1 MKSKQEAK
9 YYHPLSYEHFDEQ
22 LGEFWKIPNSNF
34 ERSVNNLPTLW
45 KLFNNLDTIF
55 HRGLDDCSTN
65 AGVKKVTPLLFFW
78 QSHRYIR
85 ASIKPL
91 FSTQLPEALNI
102 LRMSIEP
109 AVIGKKMLDNFNSIK
124 IWIEQ
129 DKTEDTKKEY
139 NKMFVKNKR
148 NNLFPE
154 NDQLLNSLYSY
165 WQDYSNLATHSNKD
179 GTDFW
184 LISSDSD
191 LDKIFNVKYVEHKE
205 SIILASLISALSCS
219 EIIEKLF
226 YREFNSR
233 LKLDTELARLRY
245 EFSILLKNER
255 LRIIKKFKL
264 KDFYN

>member
-1 MKSKQEAK
+1 M
-9 YYHPLSYEHFDEQ
+9 H
-22 LGEFWKIPNSNF
+22 
-34 ERSVNNLPTLW
+34 NLQTLW

-109 AVIGKKMLDNFNSIK
+109 AVIRKKMLDNFNSIK
-124 IWIEQ
+124 IWNEQ
-129 DKTEDTKKEY
+129 DKTDDIKKEY
-139 NKMFVKNKR
+139 NKMFVKNKM

-165 WQDYSNLATHSNKD
+165 WQDYSNLATHCNKD

-191 LDKIFNVKYVEHKE
+191 LDKISNVKYVEHKE

-233 LKLDTELARLRY
+233 LKLDTELVRLRD

>member
-1 MKSKQEAK
+1 MDSEDKSKYFK
-9 YYHPLSYEHFDEQ
+9 PLKKEDFDRQ
-22 LGEFWKIPNSNF
+22 LGDYWEIPNKNF
-34 ERSVNNLPTLW
+34 ERSVINLAVLW

-65 AGVKKVTPLLFFW
+65 AGVKNVTPLLFFW

-85 ASIKPL
+85 TSIKLL

-109 AVIGKKMLDNFNSIK
+109 AVIGKKMLDNFNSVK

-139 NKMFVKNKR
+139 NKMFVRNKR

-165 WQDYSNLATHSNKD
+165 WQDYSNLATHTNKD

-191 LDKIFNVKYVEHKE
+191 LNKIFNVKYVEHKE
-205 SIILASLISALSCS
+205 SIILAYLISALRCS

-233 LKLDTELARLRY
+233 LKLDTGLAQLRD
-245 EFSILLKNER
+245 EFSILHKNER
-255 LRIIKKFKL
+255 LRIIRKFKL
-264 KDFYN
+264 KEFEN